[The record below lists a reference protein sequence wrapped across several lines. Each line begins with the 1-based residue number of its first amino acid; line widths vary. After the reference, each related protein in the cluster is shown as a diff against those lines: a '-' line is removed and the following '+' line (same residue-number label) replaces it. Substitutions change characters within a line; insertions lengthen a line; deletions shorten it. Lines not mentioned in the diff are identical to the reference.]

1 MSKDLILPI
10 YLNSKTVF
18 SLQEIVKLFPN
29 ISYKNLKR
37 RLSYY
42 VTTGRLKKLRKNVY
56 AKMNYNPLEVPQ
68 KPYLTSYISLESVL
82 NKENSSIYS
91 VSYISRTISVDG
103 KKIVYK
109 KLPRKVFSN
118 KKEIKETDGYFIA
131 SPERAFTDAVYIY
144 KNYHLEN
151 LESLNWEKIMELKN
165 IYKNKAFEKRINKY
179 FKFINKQNGV
189 IPAKAGIQDIKH
201 WIPDQV
207 GDDRQH

>member
-18 SLQEIVKLFPN
+18 SLQEIVQLFPN

-42 VTTGRLKKLRKNVY
+42 VKTERLKKLRKNVY

-68 KPYLTSYISLESVL
+68 KPYSTSYISLESVL
-82 NKENSSIYS
+82 NKVNGSIYS
-91 VSYISRTISVDG
+91 VSYISRTINVDG
-103 KKIVYK
+103 KKIVYR
-109 KLPRKVFSN
+109 KLPKNVFIN

-144 KNYHLEN
+144 KDYHFNDLK
-151 LESLNWEKIMELKN
+151 SFDWEKIMILKN
-165 IYKNKAFEKRINKY
+165 IYKSKIFEKRIDKY
-179 FKFINKQNGV
+179 FKLSK
-189 IPAKAGIQDIKH
+189 KYD
-201 WIPDQV
+201 
-207 GDDRQH
+207 

>member
-82 NKENSSIYS
+82 EKEKSSIFS
-91 VSYISRTISVDG
+91 VSYISRTINVDG
-103 KKIVYK
+103 NKIVYR
-109 KLPRKVFSN
+109 KLPKKVFSN

-144 KNYHLEN
+144 KNYHFNDLK
-151 LESLNWEKIMELKN
+151 SFDWEKIMELKN
-165 IYKNKAFEKRINKY
+165 IYKNRAFERRINRY
-179 FKFINKQNGV
+179 FKFINKQNDV
-189 IPAKAGIQDIKH
+189 IPVKTGIQERMDSRLRGNDKLY
-201 WIPDQV
+201 
-207 GDDRQH
+207 

>member
-82 NKENSSIYS
+82 EKKEYSIFS
-91 VSYISRTISVDG
+91 VSYISRTINVDG
-103 KKIVYK
+103 KKIIYR
-109 KLPRKVFSN
+109 KLPKNVFTN

-144 KNYHLEN
+144 KDYHFNDLK
-151 LESLNWEKIMELKN
+151 SFDWEKIMELKN
-165 IYKNKAFEKRINKY
+165 IYKNMAFERRINRY
-179 FKFINKQNGV
+179 FKL
-189 IPAKAGIQDIKH
+189 AKKYD
-201 WIPDQV
+201 
-207 GDDRQH
+207 